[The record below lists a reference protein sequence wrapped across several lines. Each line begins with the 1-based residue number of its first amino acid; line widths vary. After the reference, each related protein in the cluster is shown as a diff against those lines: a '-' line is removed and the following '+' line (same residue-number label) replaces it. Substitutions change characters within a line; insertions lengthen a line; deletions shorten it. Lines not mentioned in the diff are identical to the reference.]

1 MARPWSEIRNRMTP
15 EQRRRI
21 DARKKELLT
30 EIRLAELRKALDK
43 TQHELA
49 EYLGVSQAAISK
61 LEQQPDMLLKTL
73 SKYVEGLGA
82 ELVVSARFP
91 EGDVEL
97 TLDQSEVER

>member
-1 MARPWSEIRNRMTP
+1 MARPIRELFDKMP
-15 EQRRRI
+15 QDRRERI
-21 DARKKELLT
+21 EKRARILLD

-43 TQHELA
+43 TQRDLA

-61 LEQQPDMLLKTL
+61 LEQQPDMLLRTL

-82 ELVVSARFP
+82 ELVVAARFP

-97 TLDQSEVER
+97 TLDQDE

>member
-1 MARPWSEIRNRMTP
+1 MARPIREIFDRMP
-15 EQRRRI
+15 HDRRERI
-21 DARKKELLT
+21 EKRAKVLLD
-30 EIRLAELRKALDK
+30 EIRLAELRRALDK
-43 TQHELA
+43 TQRELA

-73 SKYVEGLGA
+73 AKYVEGLGA

-97 TLDQSEVER
+97 TLEKSG

>member
-15 EQRRRI
+15 EQRRRV

-73 SKYVEGLGA
+73 SKYVESLGG

-91 EGDVEL
+91 DGDVEL
-97 TLDQSEVER
+97 TLERAEATP

>member
-1 MARPWSEIRNRMTP
+1 MARPWSEIKKRMST
-15 EQRRRI
+15 EQRRQVE
-21 DARKKELLT
+21 DRKKKLLS

-73 SKYVEGLGA
+73 SKYVESLGG

-91 EGDVEL
+91 DG
-97 TLDQSEVER
+97 EVQLSLEQVD